1 MGMPAKDSR
10 WNLRVLAD
18 RTVFKLDEPSWER
31 FVAAL
36 DRPPRVPAGLREL
49 FSRPSVFENPS
60 K

>member
-18 RTVFKLDEPSWER
+18 RTVFTLSEPSWER
-31 FVAAL
+31 FVGGPGAPAPG
-36 DRPPRVPAGLREL
+36 PPGLREL
-49 FSRPSVFENPS
+49 FSRPSVFESPS